1 MVPSNFAQ
9 YLEDLRRKFS
19 SWRYDER
26 PQSIQFRPFLPVEV
40 LQYWQQKGQSLP
52 TSSLCSTQDISS
64 LQRKWYGLRLDVGKG
79 LEVRCLESGGRQ
91 LGQREVGK
99 VFYFSFW
106 ILELSVLRWWG
117 KGKAYKLFNGFLQRL
132 VVVNISFPFE

>member
-1 MVPSNFAQ
+1 MVPSDLAQ

-19 SWRYDER
+19 SWRYDES
-26 PQSIQFRPFLPVEV
+26 PQPIQFRPLLPVEV
-40 LQYWQQKGQSLP
+40 LQDWQQKGQSLP
-52 TSSLCSTQDISS
+52 ASSLCSTQDISS
-64 LQRKWYGLRLDVGKG
+64 LQRKRYSLRLDVGKG
-79 LEVRCLESGGRQ
+79 LEVRCLEPRGRQ

-132 VVVNISFPFE
+132 MVVNISFPFK